1 MLSVNDL
8 IALSPFSVLS
18 FFSITV
24 MMVIAF
30 YRDHLLTL
38 VLTLT
43 GLLLAFIATLVIT
56 PSASGMVTIL
66 FNIDRYALF
75 YIGLICSAGFV
86 VALLSYEYF
95 ERQEENKE
103 EFYLLLLL
111 AVLGSSVL
119 AAAVHFASFF
129 LGLEILSVSLYVL
142 IAYLRDRE
150 HAIEAGVKYLILA
163 AISSAFL
170 LFGMALVYAELGGLG
185 FAQLAA
191 GFAAGPVAGPG
202 NLIII
207 CGLAMII
214 TGAGFKLSAVPFHMW
229 APDVFE
235 GASAP
240 VASFVATVSKGAV
253 FALLLRCFSWIG
265 TYPDSSI
272 FNIFSSIAIASMFI
286 GNLGALAQ
294 KNIKRLL
301 AYSSIAHTGYMLA
314 AFLAGGSL
322 SAEAVTYYLAVY
334 FATTLGAFGVIIV
347 LSGKACEADDMDDFR
362 GLAWRRPWLAVT
374 FTIMLFSL
382 AGIPITAG
390 FIGKFYI
397 IAAGVGSGLQL
408 LVGSLIIN
416 TAIGLYYYLRIVN
429 VMFTRPS
436 DEEVPRPS
444 PGLPLT
450 ASLVTALL
458 AILVVWLGVYPSSLM
473 ELIRKS
479 VEGVVK

>member
-1 MLSVNDL
+1 MLSINDL
-8 IALSPFSVLS
+8 ISLLPFSVLS

-24 MMVIAF
+24 MMVVAF
-30 YRDHLLTL
+30 YRNHLLTL
-38 VLTLT
+38 LLTLT
-43 GLLLAFIATLVIT
+43 GLLLAFISTLVIN
-56 PSASGMVTIL
+56 PYASGMVTAL

-75 YIGLICSAGFV
+75 YIGLICLAGFV

-119 AAAVHFASFF
+119 AASVHFASFF

-142 IAYLRDRE
+142 IAYLRNRKF
-150 HAIEAGVKYLILA
+150 AIEAAVKYLILA
-163 AISSAFL
+163 AVSSAFL

-185 FAQLAA
+185 FARLAD
-191 GFAAGPVAGPG
+191 GFSSSPG
-202 NLIII
+202 NLLVI

-214 TGAGFKLSAVPFHMW
+214 MGAGFKLSAVPFHMW

-240 VASFVATVSKGAV
+240 VAAFVATVSKGAV

-265 TYPDSSI
+265 KYPDSSI
-272 FNIFSSIAIASMFI
+272 FAIFSSIAIASMFI
-286 GNLGALAQ
+286 GNLGALGQ

-301 AYSSIAHTGYMLA
+301 AYSSVAHTGYILV

-347 LSGKACEADDMDDFR
+347 LSGKDCEADDIDDFR
-362 GLAWRRPWLAVT
+362 GLAWRRPGLTLA
-374 FTIMLFSL
+374 FTVMLLSL

-397 IAAGVGSGLQL
+397 IAAGVGSDLRL
-408 LVGSLIIN
+408 LLGSLIIN
-416 TAIGLYYYLRIVN
+416 TVIGLYYYVRIIR
-429 VMFTRPS
+429 VMFTRTS
-436 DEEVPRPS
+436 DEEIPVTPS
-444 PGLPLT
+444 RLPIT
-450 ASLVTALL
+450 GSIVTAGL
-458 AILVVWLGVYPSSLM
+458 AILVVWLGVYPSPLM
-473 ELIRKS
+473 ELIQKS
-479 VEGVVK
+479 VEGVIK

>member
-8 IALSPFSVLS
+8 IALSPFSILS
-18 FFSITV
+18 VFSITV
-24 MMVIAF
+24 MMAVAF

-43 GLLLAFIATLVIT
+43 GLLLAFISTLIIT

-75 YIGLICSAGFV
+75 YIGLICSAGFA

-163 AISSAFL
+163 AVSSAFL

-191 GFAAGPVAGPG
+191 GFAANPAS
-202 NLIII
+202 LLMI

-235 GASAP
+235 GSSAP
-240 VASFVATVSKGAV
+240 VAAFVATVSKGAV
-253 FALLLRCFSWIG
+253 FALLMRCFSWLG
-265 TYPDSSI
+265 TYPDSPL
-272 FNIFSSIAIASMFI
+272 FAIFSPVAIASMFI

-301 AYSSIAHTGYMLA
+301 AYSSISHTGYMLV

-347 LSGKACEADDMDDFR
+347 LSGKACEADDMDAFR
-362 GLAWRRPWLAVT
+362 GLAWRRPWLAVVL
-374 FTIMLFSL
+374 TIMLFSL
-382 AGIPITAG
+382 AGIPVTAG

-429 VMFTRPS
+429 VMFTRTL
-436 DEEVPRPS
+436 DEETPMPS
-444 PGLPLT
+444 SKLPIT
-450 ASLVTALL
+450 ASIATAVL
-458 AILVVWLGVYPSSLM
+458 AILVVFLGVYPSPLM
-473 ELIRKS
+473 ELIQRA